1 MNVFPETQAPET
13 TTRQLW
19 KLDPIHSTVG
29 FSARHLMVANVRGVF
44 EQVAGTVL
52 CDPQRPE
59 SAEINVTVA
68 AASVHT
74 REPQRDQHLR
84 SADFLDAENHPQ
96 IAFRSTAI
104 RRRADRLELA
114 GELTLR
120 GVTKPFAF
128 EVTEI
133 SPEHRD
139 LQGARRFGA
148 SARGTLKRSEF
159 GVTFN
164 KLLEAGGVAISD
176 EITLSIDL
184 SLVQATS

>member
-13 TTRQLW
+13 TSQRLW
-19 KLDPIHSTVG
+19 KIDPIHSTVG
-29 FSARHLMVANVRGVF
+29 FSARHLMVANVRGIF
-44 EQVAGTVL
+44 EQVAGTVR

-59 SAEINVTVA
+59 TAEVSVTVA

-74 REPQRDQHLR
+74 REAQRDQHLR
-84 SADFLDAENHPQ
+84 SADFLDAEKYPQ
-96 IAFRSTAI
+96 ITFRSTGL
-104 RRRADRLELA
+104 RRRGSVLELS
-114 GELTLR
+114 GELSLR

-128 EVTEI
+128 EVSEI
-133 SPEHRD
+133 SAEHRD
-139 LQGARRFGA
+139 LQGAQRFGA
-148 SARGTLKRSEF
+148 SARGSLKRSEF
-159 GVTFN
+159 GITFN